1 MRLRLPGDH
10 TLRTAFSELVGEEE
24 QQEEALGCGL
34 AGLFFPRGHVR
45 LDWGGGKGLTS
56 RIGCRSFSLLSGLV
70 VLKLSST
77 LNHSGSFKK
86 IPIDW
91 LSA

>member
-24 QQEEALGCGL
+24 QPEEALGCGL
-34 AGLFFPRGHVR
+34 AGLFFSRGHVR
-45 LDWGGGKGLTS
+45 LDCGGKGLTS
-56 RIGCRSFSLLSGLV
+56 RDGCRSFSLLSGIV
-70 VLKLSST
+70 VLKLGST

-91 LSA
+91 LAA